1 MSRPMRILMIDN
13 RDSFV
18 FNLVDELRRTGSEVV
33 VVRSGLSLEDLE
45 RHIAR
50 LNPELV
56 VLSPG
61 PGTPEASGVMVPWLR
76 TMPKRPVL
84 GICLGHQAMGVAFG
98 GEVGRAPEPVHGRA
112 SVIELEDDPIFE
124 ALPRSI
130 AVARY
135 HSLVVTKVP
144 SQMKVTAT
152 LNTRSDGTLVMA
164 MRHVELPY
172 VGLQFHP
179 ESILTPLGTLI
190 VRRIALEAKAW
201 HRSMS

>member
-33 VVRSGLSLEDLE
+33 VVRSGLSLDDLE

-84 GICLGHQAMGVAFG
+84 GICLGHQAMGAAFG